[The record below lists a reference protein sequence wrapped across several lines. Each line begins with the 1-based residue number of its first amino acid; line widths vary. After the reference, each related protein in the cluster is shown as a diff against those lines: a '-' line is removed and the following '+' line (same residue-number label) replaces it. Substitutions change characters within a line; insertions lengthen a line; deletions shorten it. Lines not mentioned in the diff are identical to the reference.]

1 MRGSSERGRNVSVT
15 PITSQT
21 YGNDET
27 PRPCLVLG
35 LAGIAMYRMVYWS
48 GVTLFVVW
56 SVFSAVSALTG
67 Y

>member
-1 MRGSSERGRNVSVT
+1 MRGSRERGRNVSVT
-15 PITSQT
+15 PITSQM

-27 PRPCLVLG
+27 PRLCLVLG

>member
-1 MRGSSERGRNVSVT
+1 
-15 PITSQT
+15 
-21 YGNDET
+21 
-27 PRPCLVLG
+27 LG

-56 SVFSAVSALTG
+56 SVFSAVSARTG

>member
-1 MRGSSERGRNVSVT
+1 MHLEPLKGETLSNIRGG
-15 PITSQT
+15 
-21 YGNDET
+21 
-27 PRPCLVLG
+27 LG
-35 LAGIAMYRMVYWS
+35 GIAMYRMVYWS

>member
-1 MRGSSERGRNVSVT
+1 M
-15 PITSQT
+15 SQT
-21 YGNDET
+21 YGNNET
-27 PRPCLVLG
+27 PRPCFVLG

>member
-1 MRGSSERGRNVSVT
+1 MRGSRERGRNVSVT
-15 PITSQT
+15 PTMSQT
-21 YGNDET
+21 YGNNET
-27 PRPCLVLG
+27 PRLCLVLG

-48 GVTLFVVW
+48 GVALFVVW

>member
-1 MRGSSERGRNVSVT
+1 MRGSRERGRNVSVT
-15 PITSQT
+15 RTMSQT
-21 YGNDET
+21 YGNNET
-27 PRPCLVLG
+27 PRPCFVLG

-48 GVTLFVVW
+48 GVALFVVW

>member
-1 MRGSSERGRNVSVT
+1 MRGWSERGRKVSVT

-27 PRPCLVLG
+27 PKLCWVLG
-35 LAGIAMYRMVYWS
+35 LAGIEMYRMVYWS